1 MMSFIRSYYVIESG
15 AGGRWTPK
23 EDDED
28 EDEDEDEDKRTTNG
42 WEGGEDN
49 DDDDDEVEKKT
60 SIRQGDRGIE
70 CGRMASRRRPLVEV
84 VVSSKANEDK

>member
-49 DDDDDEVEKKT
+49 
-60 SIRQGDRGIE
+60 G
-70 CGRMASRRRPLVEV
+70 RRRRRGREKDEHQTGRSRHRVWPHGLAPASVGGG
-84 VVSSKANEDK
+84 SSK